1 PFISDNVVFDQ
12 NSGFAPGNNTVTT
25 TSNTWCKDMTWDNV
39 PATPT
44 FNVHSSYKM
53 ELWGDLVMD
62 PTVTMN
68 SKLQFSGDQ
77 NATIQTNGSSLGE
90 FHVRVEKSTGDYGVT
105 LVDDFIN
112 PLTNIDLSTGQWL
125 MPGRSITVN
134 SFNSGSGQRTIDIT
148 NATIDINEWRLFGN
162 GRTWVG
168 NGAGSSLTVH
178 RVISVRD
185 LEYPKIEFTGDVS
198 TLDIVNS
205 TFGEL
210 TFTNPSPTSLVHI
223 SSGNTIETL
232 EFKGAGLIGENNN
245 INNLLLAPSMEYFFT
260 GTNTIENSLQF
271 LSPSCDGLG
280 EMRGY
285 NGLLATLVFA
295 TGATVDMDNV
305 YLQNMS
311 ATGSG
316 VPIAVNGADAGGNNG
331 FTI

>member
-1 PFISDNVVFDQ
+1 
-12 NSGFAPGNNTVTT
+12 
-25 TSNTWCKDMTWDNV
+25 
-39 PATPT
+39 
-44 FNVHSSYKM
+44 
-53 ELWGDLVMD
+53 
-62 PTVTMN
+62 
-68 SKLQFSGDQ
+68 
-77 NATIQTNGSSLGE
+77 LGE

-331 FTI
+331 FTISSSSSGARYWVGGSGDWNDSNNWSTTSGGPAGACVPTVENDVFFDVNSFTGNGNEVTVASGNA